1 MDETPIEAVQQ
12 YVEGLEWP
20 CTKEEV
26 LEAVERNGAPDDV
39 LQALRGAEKDRFA
52 GPNDVHSVLWKQA

>member
-1 MDETPIEAVQQ
+1 MQQ

-39 LQALRGAEKDRFA
+39 LQALRATEKDRFA
-52 GPNDVHSVLWKQA
+52 GPNDVHSILWKQA